1 MKKSTG
7 DALRLNGKLQLEG
20 FAMKELIRSLLRR
33 CGFELGRYHLID
45 GKPPRLRDLSDAD
58 IAILDKIAP
67 YTMTSVERQ
76 TELLA
81 AIHHLVH
88 HNIGGSIVECGV
100 WRGGGCMA
108 AALAL
113 LDDNAFDR
121 DIYLYD
127 TFLGMTA
134 PTEADKRAEDGLTA
148 QTCLDRSTDKTTAIW
163 CVANLDDVRTN
174 MAATGYPA
182 HLIHYVEGPVETTIP
197 ANLPKA
203 PIALLRLDTDWYE
216 STRHELEY
224 LFPLVADGGIVI
236 IDDYGHWAGA
246 RRAVDEYLVGL
257 PKKYFLH
264 RVDYTCRSF
273 MK

>member
-1 MKKSTG
+1 
-7 DALRLNGKLQLEG
+7 
-20 FAMKELIRSLLRR
+20 MKELIRFLLRR
-33 CGFELGRYHLID
+33 CGFELVRYRLIG
-45 GKPPRLRDLSDAD
+45 GKLPRLRDLSDAD
-58 IAILDKIAP
+58 ITILHKIAP
-67 YTMTSVERQ
+67 YTITSDERQ
-76 TELLA
+76 AELLA
-81 AIHHLVH
+81 AIHHLVRH
-88 HNIGGSIVECGV
+88 DIPGSIVECGV

-113 LDDNAFDR
+113 LDDKAPDR

-127 TFLGMTA
+127 TFTGMTA
-134 PTEADKRAEDGLTA
+134 PTEADKRAEDGVAA
-148 QTCLDRSTDKTTAIW
+148 QTCLDRGAGKATDIRCIAS
-163 CVANLDDVRTN
+163 LDDVRAN

-182 HLIHYVEGPVETTIP
+182 KRIHSIQGPVETTIP
-197 ANLPKA
+197 ANLPNA

-216 STRHELEY
+216 STRHELEH
-224 LFPLVADGGIVI
+224 LFPLVAEGGIVI

-246 RRAVDEYLVGL
+246 RRAVDEYLTKL